1 MTRRLVATIVA
12 ISLGSWALA
21 AAERVTFV
29 LVNGE
34 RISGTVAFHTS
45 TRENLIDGDLNIG
58 LADGKEQQIHVNQV
72 VVIEFLAGTPQNN
85 ELSALPEGSGQM
97 LVMRN
102 GDIRHGQFVNLI
114 GGDTVRWK
122 NESNQTD
129 EMPIRDVT
137 RIYLNAD
144 NARRL
149 YNFTGPRGRRGN
161 NAGRGSNITTAPG
174 EIEVQANMPWNDTGL
189 DVRRGEQIAFSVRG
203 EIAFGQ
209 GPTQRSSA
217 DGDASTRT
225 QAAPV
230 QNMGVGGLI
239 ARVGNSAPFPV
250 GNNRN
255 AITMP
260 ATGRL
265 MLAVNDDNYNDNS
278 GAYRVTIARR

>member
-1 MTRRLVATIVA
+1 MIVA

-58 LADGKEQQIHVNQV
+58 LGDGKEQQIHVNQV

-102 GDIRHGQFVNLI
+102 GDIRYGQFVNLI

-144 NARRL
+144 NARRV

-161 NAGRGSNITTAPG
+161 NPGRGSNITTAPG
-174 EIEVQANMPWNDTGL
+174 EIEVHANMPWNDSGL

-209 GPTQRSSA
+209 GATQRASA
-217 DGDASTRT
+217 DGDDTTHT

-230 QNMGVGGLI
+230 RTMGVGGLI
-239 ARVGNSAPFPV
+239 GKVGNSAPFPI

-255 AITMP
+255 GITMP

-265 MLAVNDDNYNDNS
+265 MLAVNDDNYSDNS